1 MKKIDE
7 DVLKKMM
14 KNFLKA
20 ILIMFYFLIINI
32 MHIIADQELT
42 QKCIQILTLVF
53 LFVGIGLIEMA
64 YKKDS
69 RKIAID
75 GIEVLILAVH
85 LLTIEH
91 VTTRFNFYYE
101 AYILSSSYIIALF
114 FVLKALIVYT
124 NWIKECDDRRS
135 DIKEI
140 LKKEEPIKKE
150 ATKKKKQENVKEE
163 KTKNNKEKVKQ

>member
-14 KNFLKA
+14 RNFLKA

-32 MHIIADQELT
+32 MHIIADKQLS
-42 QKCIQILTLVF
+42 QKGIKTLTLIF
-53 LFVGIGLIEMA
+53 LFVGIVLIEKA

-69 RKIAID
+69 RKIAIE

-114 FVLKALIVYT
+114 FVLKSFIIYT
-124 NWIKECDDRRS
+124 NWIKECDNSRS

-150 ATKKKKQENVKEE
+150 ATKKKKEENIEE
-163 KTKNNKEKVKQ
+163 NIKHNKQKV